1 MQIIN
6 KNICKGLFITLA
18 LVGLF
23 GFLAI
28 ENPVFAVAPD
38 AKTEAR
44 ELAKGSIS
52 DPQQILTIL
61 TTIVKYTYTIF
72 FIVAIIFIIIAAFS
86 FLTAQGDPE
95 AIKKARAQI
104 LWACV
109 AIAIALISMGA
120 AQIIQ
125 GLMPKS

>member
-1 MQIIN
+1 MT
-6 KNICKGLFITLA
+6 F
-18 LVGLF
+18 VGLF

-38 AKTEAR
+38 AKTEAGK
-44 ELAKGSIS
+44 LAKGSIS